1 MVHLNLGVQNMKRK
15 SKFHLLAIDPG
26 KLTGMSLHYFNEGQ
40 VNCLWTR
47 EVDEFETA
55 FVIEEM
61 AKLYAP
67 DFEII
72 DEKFF
77 ITEKTYKLPEAPW
90 SLEFNGVSKYV
101 ARKYN
106 IKYNWQSPSEAKQF
120 CPDER
125 LHSLGLWHKDE
136 KGNNGDGHANDSLR
150 HAVTYLVKAYRWRPP
165 GLLIDDEE
173 DEG

>member
-1 MVHLNLGVQNMKRK
+1 MDHLNLGVLNMKR
-15 SKFHLLAIDPG
+15 SNRFYLLAIDPG
-26 KLTGMSLHYFNEGQ
+26 KLTGMSLHFFDNGKCT
-40 VNCLWTR
+40 CLWTR

-61 AKLYAP
+61 AKTYAP

-77 ITEKTYKLPEAPW
+77 ITEKTYKLPDAPW
-90 SLEFNGVSKYV
+90 SLEFNGVSKFV

-106 IKYNWQSPSEAKQF
+106 IKYNWQSPSEAKTF

-125 LHSLGLWHKDE
+125 LHSVGLWHKGGE
-136 KGNNGDGHANDSLR
+136 GHANDSLR
-150 HAVTYLVKAYRWRPP
+150 HAVTFLVKNFRWTPQ